1 MIRINEMI
9 RHNVCAVVLRKE
21 QAKPGFLLRARELT
35 PLHSADRSSVFK
47 ETDPQAIG
55 IELENSGN
63 ESYWHRGEHEHNIER
78 LESYASLK
86 RKNKEKTQ
94 FIRTLS
100 VLFFLSIIIIFL
112 LCASYVELRDTI
124 YFHMHDEHPID
135 TIESVVIDKG
145 GHL

>member
-9 RHNVCAVVLRKE
+9 RHNLCAVVRTE
-21 QAKPGFLLRARELT
+21 QAIPNKVYSAHIERE
-35 PLHSADRSSVFK
+35 
-47 ETDPQAIG
+47 PQATG
-55 IELENSGN
+55 IEHENSSN
-63 ESYWHRGEHEHNIER
+63 ESDWHRGEHERKIER